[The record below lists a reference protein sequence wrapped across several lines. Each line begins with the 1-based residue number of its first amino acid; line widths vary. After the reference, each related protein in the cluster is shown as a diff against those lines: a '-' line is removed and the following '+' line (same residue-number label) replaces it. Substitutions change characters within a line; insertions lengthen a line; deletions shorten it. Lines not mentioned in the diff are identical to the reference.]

1 MYNRNYDEYNQKY
14 KDDNIYKFYNYNNLY
29 INTEDEKVKESNN
42 IYHNSNNINSNN
54 EFNIKNTNTNTNT
67 NANTNI
73 NTNTNTPKNPNLKI
87 QRNLSYTKTIR
98 RKQSIPIEIIDIE
111 KNNYTKK
118 NKGINYEKIVKDII
132 NITNKYNKDSNIN
145 INNIIDEYELLL
157 RNKHI
162 KEKFISK
169 LINDYN
175 NLNNLHLTYDD
186 SNSLTS
192 IYKWIKQNNFN
203 SNKYNEQIQ
212 YVQFC
217 QDIMRTYN
225 LNDIQSLKEFINK
238 LLKKVDNNDNFLEG
252 IKKILSV

>member
-1 MYNRNYDEYNQKY
+1 MIVIVKNSKNNIIIDNDNRNKQELFFAEMYNRNYDEYNQKY

-29 INTEDEKVKESNN
+29 INNEDEKVKESNN

-54 EFNIKNTNTNTNT
+54 EFNIKNTNTNT
-67 NANTNI
+67 
-73 NTNTNTPKNPNLKI
+73 PKIPNLKI

-157 RNKHI
+157 RNTHI

-175 NLNNLHLTYDD
+175 NLNNLRLTYDD

-212 YVQFC
+212 YV
-217 QDIMRTYN
+217 
-225 LNDIQSLKEFINK
+225 
-238 LLKKVDNNDNFLEG
+238 NFV
-252 IKKILSV
+252 KI